1 MYAFICYMRFI
12 GQPSLLRPICFTL
25 IIIMQKMILSN
36 IPYQC
41 RVIASGYINL
51 RALRSAATGI
61 C

>member
-1 MYAFICYMRFI
+1 MYAFICYVRFI
-12 GQPSLLRPICFTL
+12 GQLSLFKPICFTL
-25 IIIMQKMILSN
+25 IIIMQKMFLSN